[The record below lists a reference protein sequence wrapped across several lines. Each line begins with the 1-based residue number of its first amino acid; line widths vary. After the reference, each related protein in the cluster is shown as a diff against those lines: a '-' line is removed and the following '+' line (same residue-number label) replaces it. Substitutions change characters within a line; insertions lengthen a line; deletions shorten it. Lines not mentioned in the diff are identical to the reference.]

1 MRWENISIHAP
12 TRGATIVSVEL
23 CDFLLFQSTLPR
35 EERHKAQNYLKRYY
49 IISIHAPTRGATLR
63 LINPLPVLCISI
75 HAPTRGATERC
86 TYWMPWGSFQST
98 LPREERHK
106 AQNYLKR
113 YYIISIHAPT
123 RGATN
128 ISRHMKISTIFQ
140 STLPRE
146 ERLFH

>member
-98 LPREERHK
+98 LPREERLSVDFIK
-106 AQNYLKR
+106 
-113 YYIISIHAPT
+113 HA
-123 RGATN
+123 
-128 ISRHMKISTIFQ
+128 KISHFNPRSHERSDWKWYIFFVKIFYFN
-140 STLPRE
+140 PRSH
-146 ERLFH
+146 ERSD